1 MGDAKTSIVDRYF
14 SVLAERLDHVR
25 KTQAEAI
32 DRAADVCAASI
43 AGDKLVFTFGTGHG
57 SLPAIETF
65 PRTGTIVGFRPI
77 VESSMISFHRVWG
90 DMGARQYRF
99 IHAVEGYGKAIL
111 RSHQLDP
118 ADAMILFSHSG
129 VNAVILDIALGAKEA
144 GLSVIAV
151 TSRPHSSASL
161 SRHSSGKKLYE
172 VADVVIDTGAPLA
185 DASIRIEGLDAPVG
199 ATSTSVTIAIAQAIV
214 AATAEK
220 LVARGVTP
228 MVMVNPNTAEKASA
242 NAINDRN
249 YEELWRRLKA
259 R

>member
-1 MGDAKTSIVDRYF
+1 MTSMVDRYF
-14 SVLAERLDHVR
+14 STLVERLETVR
-25 KTQAEAI
+25 TTQAEAI
-32 DRAADVCAASI
+32 GRAADACATSI
-43 AGDKLVFTFGTGHG
+43 AADKLAFAFGTGHG

-77 VESSMISFHRVWG
+77 VESTMISFHRVWG

-118 ADAMILFSHSG
+118 ADTMILFSHSG
-129 VNAVILDIALGAKEA
+129 VNAVILDIALGAKEL
-144 GLSVIAV
+144 GMKVIAV
-151 TSRPHSSASL
+151 TSIAHSSGSP
-161 SRHSSGKKLYE
+161 SRHSSGSKLYE

-185 DASIRIEGLDAPVG
+185 DASLRIDGLAAPVG
-199 ATSTSVTIAIAQAIV
+199 AMSTSVTIAIAQAIV
-214 AATAEK
+214 ATTAEK
-220 LVARGVTP
+220 LMARGVTP
-228 MVMVNPNTAEKASA
+228 MVMVNPNTAGKADA
-242 NAINDRN
+242 NAANDLN